1 MDRVVQK
8 RVARHARSVQS
19 RHDRLVSAYLKKKY
33 PKEYKEASQYYDQL
47 NEKYPDKRDLT
58 KTDEFL
64 FLSTG
69 YTSFYQKYRA
79 QQECQKKKTGDDNQ
93 INDTMAL
100 KIPLM
105 EKSDVEIAVISQKI
119 DDSLLIPEDIYN
131 NLLASITKDPEMNAI
146 LNDIATYPEQ
156 QVPEQQQQQH
166 QQQQIDE
173 LLDELDDILPE
184 ITEQTPLEKELS

>member
-1 MDRVVQK
+1 MNRTQQK
-8 RVARHARSVQS
+8 RAARHVRSVQS

-47 NEKYPDKRDLT
+47 NDKYPHKRDLT

-79 QQECQKKKTGDDNQ
+79 QQECQKKTGDDNQ
-93 INDTMAL
+93 TNDTMAL

-119 DDSLLIPEDIYN
+119 DDSLLIPEDIYK
-131 NLLASITKDPEMNAI
+131 NLLESITKDPEMNAI
-146 LNDIATYPEQ
+146 LNDITTYPEQ
-156 QVPEQQQQQH
+156 QDPEKQQQQL
-166 QQQQIDE
+166 I
-173 LLDELDDILPE
+173 DELDDILPE
-184 ITEQTPLEKELS
+184 ITEQSPLEKELL